1 MAQGAEAESA
11 ANASLE
17 AISKP
22 PPGVVLPPKDIR
34 GIIEKT
40 AGFVARNGALFE
52 DRVRQNNLGNPK
64 FSFLAPNDAY
74 NGFYTWR
81 INEVKAG
88 RGTAVSAGR
97 EGEQPVAAPAK
108 PKGPPE
114 PPPFHFSARMP
125 NVSAQDLDVVR
136 VTALYVAKNG
146 RSFMTDLSR
155 KEAANFQFDFLRPQH
170 TLHTYFQRLI
180 EQYSD
185 LLNGGIVDG
194 GKPEKKRISE
204 LQHNIKDRFHVL
216 ERAKQRAEWVKY
228 QEQQKQK
235 KEEDLKKEQLEY
247 HQIDWGDF
255 VLVETVLFNEA
266 DDQSELPA
274 PTSLSNLQSASLEQ
288 RAMMSL
294 QPHNMRI
301 EEAIPTDED
310 PFYAPPAQPVQ
321 MPPSQLPY
329 MPPPSASPAQASGY
343 GAPPPP
349 VDEDEEA
356 IRERAE
362 ARERAQQAQA
372 AAKAEPGP
380 MRIRNDYVP
389 RAQAKR
395 KNQQMATCPNCKQLV
410 PVDEMEEH
418 IRIELLDD
426 RWKEQRA
433 KAEARNATTNLS
445 TVDVANNLKR
455 LASQRSDVFDGV
467 TGQPITEEEQA
478 RRKKA
483 ALSYDGAPESK
494 DAAKLQQM
502 QNVNVEEQV
511 RRIREKY
518 GQ

>member
-1 MAQGAEAESA
+1 MAQGAGPQSA
-11 ANASLE
+11 ASASLE

-40 AGFVARNGALFE
+40 AGFVARNGSAFE

-64 FSFLAPNDAY
+64 FSFLTPSDAY
-74 NGFYTWR
+74 NGFYVWR
-81 INEVKAG
+81 INEVKEG

-97 EGEQPVAAPAK
+97 EAEQATPVPEK

-114 PPPFHFSARMP
+114 PPPFYFSARMP
-125 NVSAQDLDVVR
+125 NISAQDLDVVR

-155 KEAANFQFDFLRPQH
+155 KESSNFQFDFLRPQH
-170 TLHTYFQRLI
+170 SLHTYFQRLI
-180 EQYSD
+180 EQYSE
-185 LLNGGIVDG
+185 LLNGSNVDG
-194 GKPEKKRISE
+194 GKPEKMRIME
-204 LQHNIKDRFHVL
+204 LERNIKDRFNVL
-216 ERAKQRAEWVKY
+216 QRAKQRAEWVKY

-235 KEEDLKKEQLEY
+235 KEEDFKKEQLEY

-255 VLVETVLFNEA
+255 VMVESVLFNEA

-274 PTSLSNLQSASLEQ
+274 PTSLSDLQSASLEQ

-310 PFYAPPAQPVQ
+310 YGIPAPPVQ
-321 MPPSQLPY
+321 MPPPQMPYAPSPQLPL
-329 MPPPSASPAQASGY
+329 PQQANY
-343 GAPPPP
+343 GARPPMP
-349 VDEDEEA
+349 DEDEEA

-372 AAKAEPGP
+372 AAKAGPGP

-395 KNQQMATCPNCKQLV
+395 KNQQMATCPNCKQPV

-418 IRIELLDD
+418 IRS
-426 RWKEQRA
+426 KS
-433 KAEARNATTNLS
+433 LS
-445 TVDVANNLKR
+445 
-455 LASQRSDVFDGV
+455 
-467 TGQPITEEEQA
+467 
-478 RRKKA
+478 
-483 ALSYDGAPESK
+483 
-494 DAAKLQQM
+494 
-502 QNVNVEEQV
+502 
-511 RRIREKY
+511 
-518 GQ
+518 

>member
-1 MAQGAEAESA
+1 MAQGAGPESA
-11 ANASLE
+11 ANASIE

-22 PPGVVLPPKDIR
+22 PPGVVLPPREIR

-40 AGFVARNGALFE
+40 AGFVARNGPAFE
-52 DRVRQNNLGNPK
+52 DRVRQNNTGNPK
-64 FSFLAPNDAY
+64 FSFLTPNDAY
-74 NGFYTWR
+74 NGFYAWR
-81 INEVKAG
+81 IKEIKEG

-97 EGEQPVAAPAK
+97 EGEQPAAAPEK

-114 PPPFHFSARMP
+114 PPSFHFSARMP
-125 NVSAQDLDVVR
+125 NISAQDLDIVR
-136 VTALYVAKNG
+136 LTALYVAKHG
-146 RSFMTDLSR
+146 RSWMTDLSR
-155 KEAANFQFDFLRPQH
+155 RESANFQFDFLRPQH

-185 LLNGGIVDG
+185 LLNGGIIDG
-194 GKPEKKRISE
+194 GKPEKQRIME
-204 LQHNIKDRFHVL
+204 LEKDIKDRFRVL
-216 ERAKQRAEWVKY
+216 ERAKQRAEWAKY

-235 KEEDLKKEQLEY
+235 KEEDFKKEQLEY

-266 DDQSELPA
+266 DEQAELPA
-274 PTSLSNLQSASLEQ
+274 PTSLSDLQSASLEQ

-310 PFYAPPAQPVQ
+310 PAYAIPAPPVQTPHPYVPSPQPT
-321 MPPSQLPY
+321 PPQV
-329 MPPPSASPAQASGY
+329 MGY
-343 GAPPPP
+343 GARPP
-349 VDEDEEA
+349 VPDEDEEA

-372 AAKAEPGP
+372 AAKAGPGP

-395 KNQQMATCPNCKQLV
+395 KNQQMATCPNCNLLI

-445 TVDVANNLKR
+445 TADVANNLKR

-467 TGQPITEEEQA
+467 TGQPISEEEQA

-483 ALSYDGAPESK
+483 ALNYDGAPESK